1 MRRCGPS
8 LFSPFRLFPF
18 SPFTPFSFLPFR
30 PVTMRLPYFSR
41 SQSGVILLLGAA
53 LLLLIRLAGPPAL
66 LPLPSPAR
74 DPEPGLRGGHREGA
88 PPRGLCLPE
97 ATHPEGGPGQGRRR
111 REPPSDPDKIIASG
125 SRVEVTPE
133 GGYRVAA
140 MSGAQL
146 VTLGLPLD
154 LNRATAQD
162 LDALPGLGPALAQRI
177 VDYRQAHG
185 PFKQIEDL
193 SEVSGI
199 GPQNLP
205 KLKPYLGLGGP
216 EAIAP
221 PDWEAA
227 MTAGKSGSG
236 TYLESQKERL
246 PGSKIGLQPKAPG
259 RVIDPNRASQAD
271 LETLPGIGPV
281 LARRIIDYR
290 RVHGPYKK
298 IADLRKVSG
307 IGAKKLEKIKPYVVI
322 N

>member
-1 MRRCGPS
+1 M
-8 LFSPFRLFPF
+8 
-18 SPFTPFSFLPFR
+18 
-30 PVTMRLPYFSR
+30 
-41 SQSGVILLLGAA
+41 
-53 LLLLIRLAGPPAL
+53 
-66 LPLPSPAR
+66 
-74 DPEPGLRGGHREGA
+74 
-88 PPRGLCLPE
+88 
-97 ATHPEGGPGQGRRR
+97 
-111 REPPSDPDKIIASG
+111 
-125 SRVEVTPE
+125 EVTPE

-177 VDYRQAHG
+177 VDYRKAHG
-185 PFKQIEDL
+185 PFKKIEDL

-199 GPQNLP
+199 GPQSLQR
-205 KLKPYLGLGGP
+205 LKPYLGLGSP

-227 MTAGKSGSG
+227 MTTGKSGSG
-236 TYLESQKERL
+236 TTVKSQEGRL
-246 PGSKIGLQPKAPG
+246 PGSKIDLQPKTPG

-281 LARRIIDYR
+281 LAQRIIDYR
-290 RVHGPYKK
+290 RAHGPYKK

-307 IGAKKLEKIKPYVVI
+307 IGRKKLEKMKPYVVI
-322 N
+322 SSEANGNRRWTSDELQGLRAYLRTSRLSAVY